1 MSLKGNRLPKH
12 GQNLTQ
18 LDAFERV
25 RRLFSLIMLPTGA
38 LACLLAWAME
48 LSAQHVVAFDF
59 YFLPLFGLALGLSAA
74 LVWRKPITL
83 PWIER
88 TGFVV
93 LSVYLLVT
101 LQTQLH
107 GFLPV
112 YGHFNEFT
120 YWFFV
125 AFLIAFI
132 GWKPRNALY
141 LCAGLYA
148 IMLLLLALN
157 LPPLLKLEGH
167 RFWLTI
173 NYVAQFYFACL
184 IYISVHYALAQLRPQ
199 LSAMQRLALTDPL
212 TGVANRRRG
221 EELLSLE
228 LARAGRYVIRC
239 RWFCSTWIISNAST
253 TSTGMPWAT
262 LCCAPSRASSA
273 TSCASPT
280 TWPAGAAR
288 SSWLS
293 LLNWGALG
301 PCRSP
306 NGCASRSPGCASLAI
321 RRRIRRP
328 VSASPSIAPAIHRT
342 ASCSAPTR
350 LSTPPRTGGATG
362 SNRKP
367 LRPRCAPKPG
377 SRQWKPPELSP
388 RSDSPPASFP
398 ESRTRDDDVARTY
411 APTGS
416 MIIFAPA
423 GTLGYDAALFRGEA
437 IMRGD
442 LRCALC

>member
-74 LVWRKPITL
+74 LVWRKPTML

-88 TGFVV
+88 TGFAV

-101 LQTQLH
+101 LQAQLH

-141 LCAGLYA
+141 LCVGLYA

-157 LPPLLKLEGH
+157 LPPLLKLQGH

-228 LARAGRYVIRC
+228 LARAGRYGHPLSVVLFDLDHFKRVNDVNGHAVGDALLRTVTRVVGDQLRVTDHLA
-239 RWFCSTWIISNAST
+239 RWGGEEF
-253 TSTGMPWAT
+253 
-262 LCCAPSRASSA
+262 L
-273 TSCASPT
+273 
-280 TWPAGAAR
+280 
-288 SSWLS
+288 
-293 LLNWGALG
+293 
-301 PCRSP
+301 
-306 NGCASRSPGCASLAI
+306 
-321 RRRIRRP
+321 
-328 VSASPSIAPAIHRT
+328 VIAPELGGARAVQVAERMRLQIARLRIPGNQEMHPT
-342 ASCSAPTR
+342 ASFGVAFYRAGDTSHSLVQRADEALYAAKDGGR
-350 LSTPPRTGGATG
+350 DRVEQEASQAAVRSESGTP
-362 SNRKP
+362 
-367 LRPRCAPKPG
+367 
-377 SRQWKPPELSP
+377 
-388 RSDSPPASFP
+388 
-398 ESRTRDDDVARTY
+398 
-411 APTGS
+411 S
-416 MIIFAPA
+416 META
-423 GTLGYDAALFRGEA
+423 
-437 IMRGD
+437 
-442 LRCALC
+442 

>member
-74 LVWRKPITL
+74 LVWRKPTML

-88 TGFVV
+88 TGFAV

-101 LQTQLH
+101 LQAQLH

-141 LCAGLYA
+141 LCVGLYA

-157 LPPLLKLEGH
+157 LPPLLKLQGH

-228 LARAGRYVIRC
+228 LARAGRYGHPLSVVLFDLDHFKRVNDVNGHAVGDALLRTVTRVVGDQLRVTDHLA
-239 RWFCSTWIISNAST
+239 RWGGEEF
-253 TSTGMPWAT
+253 
-262 LCCAPSRASSA
+262 L
-273 TSCASPT
+273 
-280 TWPAGAAR
+280 
-288 SSWLS
+288 
-293 LLNWGALG
+293 
-301 PCRSP
+301 
-306 NGCASRSPGCASLAI
+306 
-321 RRRIRRP
+321 
-328 VSASPSIAPAIHRT
+328 VIAPELGGARAVQVAERMRLQIARLRIPGNQEMHPT
-342 ASCSAPTR
+342 ASF
-350 LSTPPRTGGATG
+350 G
-362 SNRKP
+362 
-367 LRPRCAPKPG
+367 
-377 SRQWKPPELSP
+377 
-388 RSDSPPASFP
+388 
-398 ESRTRDDDVARTY
+398 VA
-411 APTGS
+411 
-416 MIIFAPA
+416 F
-423 GTLGYDAALFRGEA
+423 
-437 IMRGD
+437 
-442 LRCALC
+442 